1 MKKQLRMMALILSGV
16 LFLGGCQANTAPEL
30 LEPVG
35 VNVDTAVVTRE
46 KMYQLDSFNSSVVPF
61 VQEVYFDCSGTL
73 SQSMVSLGKKVKK
86 GEVLATLDTEELE
99 KQIQS
104 VKEQMAFNE
113 KNDAYTRKQ
122 LEIGVE
128 IARLRLQ
135 QLKSS
140 AGGSTTAI
148 GSLFSWL
155 SLASGWAMSETS
167 ATTSVPQSQAES
179 EIASEPEE
187 SSETPEVSS
196 EVTSSEPEISS
207 EPETSVPEVSSK
219 PEEPSRPAESE
230 PESSEPESS
239 QPISSEPE
247 PPAPAPP
254 QVSKGDIVLAEA
266 ELDAAELALSQGK
279 ETQALQQKQLEEQ
292 LESLN
297 QKMGDTKIKAPFDGI
312 IAYESGALV
321 GDHVQA
327 YTPMFCVA
335 DESKLSLSGQAIGLG
350 KTRKSNQ
357 IVALI
362 DGKEYDV
369 TYREYNN
376 EEYTALVLSGNEV
389 PARFDFNGK
398 TNGLKVGQYANI
410 YIYSN
415 IVENAL
421 TLPVNALLGDF
432 STGYYVYRM
441 EDHKPVRCSVKVGV
455 KNSSRAEITE
465 GLQEGDVV
473 YVQS

>member
-1 MKKQLRMMALILSGV
+1 MKKQLRGMALILSGV
-16 LFLGGCQANTAPEL
+16 LFLGGCQASTAPEL

-61 VQEVYFDCSGTL
+61 VQEVYFDCGGTL
-73 SQSMVSLGKKVKK
+73 SQSVVSLGKKVKK

-104 VKEQMAFNE
+104 VKEQIAFNK
-113 KNDAYTRKQ
+113 KNDAYTREQ
-122 LEIGVE
+122 LEISVE

-148 GSLFSWL
+148 GSLFSWW
-155 SLASGWAMSETS
+155 SMASGWMMNEKGATAS
-167 ATTSVPQSQAES
+167 APESQTES
-179 EIASEPEE
+179 EAASEPEE
-187 SSETPEVSS
+187 SSEIPEVSS
-196 EVTSSEPEISS
+196 EPSSS
-207 EPETSVPEVSSK
+207 EPETSSEPEPSAPDSSQPEV
-219 PEEPSRPAESE
+219 PPQPTESE

-239 QPISSEPE
+239 EQE

-254 QVSKGDIVLAEA
+254 QVSKGEIVLAEA
-266 ELDAAELALSQGK
+266 ELEAAELVLSQEK
-279 ETQALQQKQLEEQ
+279 ETQVLQQKQLDAQ

-327 YTPMFCVA
+327 YTPLFCVA
-335 DESKLSLSGQAIGLG
+335 DERKLSLSGQAIGLG
-350 KTRKSNQ
+350 KTRKFNQ

-398 TNGLKVGQYANI
+398 TSGLKVGQYANI

-441 EDHKPVRCSVKVGV
+441 EDGKPVRCSVKVGV